1 MKKIL
6 IVGSGAQGN
15 VICGV
20 LSKAED
26 VGKIVMGDINPE
38 RAGEVAEH
46 IGNSKVAAERIDA
59 SNLKAM
65 ESRMR
70 AEEGGFD
77 LVINATLPEFNRQII
92 QAACRA
98 RVNYLDMASYE
109 FFPKEGVLLDEL
121 EYEQE
126 WNEASLKAL
135 ISAGGDAGLVNVMAK
150 EAADE
155 LDEIDYIGIKDYGV
169 VNCDVPVALW
179 SMKTFLEDCYDK
191 PVIWEDGKHKFV
203 EPFSGEEE
211 YDFPA
216 PLNLRGKVYHH
227 VHEEPMTIPLYI
239 GKPVKY
245 CDFKLGDPDSEMWKF
260 LIQGLGLMDD
270 KPIEVKG
277 CKISPQD
284 LLFKLIPPTLSPQQM
299 IKLVKE
305 KRIMSQLMLAVDVVG
320 KKGDRKLH
328 YTLWLDSPNS
338 VEACECIPG
347 TNDVSWLTS
356 IPASIFSL
364 MLLRDQVGHTG
375 IFPPEVF
382 NREERTI
389 FFNGIKEWGVK
400 VHKQVQEII

>member
-1 MKKIL
+1 MKKVL

-20 LSKAED
+20 LSEAED
-26 VGKIVMGDINPE
+26 VGKIVIGDINPE
-38 RAGEVAEH
+38 RAREVAEY

-65 ESRMR
+65 ERRMCE
-70 AEEGGFD
+70 EEGGFD
-77 LVINATLPEFNRQII
+77 LVVNATLPMFNRQII

-126 WNEASLKAL
+126 WNEAGLKAL
-135 ISAGGDAGLVNVMAK
+135 ISAG
-150 EAADE
+150 
-155 LDEIDYIGIKDYGV
+155 
-169 VNCDVPVALW
+169 
-179 SMKTFLEDCYDK
+179 
-191 PVIWEDGKHKFV
+191 
-203 EPFSGEEE
+203 
-211 YDFPA
+211 
-216 PLNLRGKVYHH
+216 
-227 VHEEPMTIPLYI
+227 
-239 GKPVKY
+239 
-245 CDFKLGDPDSEMWKF
+245 GDPDSEMWKF

-277 CKISPQD
+277 CKISPRD
-284 LLFKLIPPTLSPQQM
+284 LLFQLIPPTLSPQQM

-305 KRIMSQLMLAVDVVG
+305 KRIMSRLMLAVDVVG
-320 KKGDRKLH
+320 KKGDRKLY
-328 YTLWLDSPNS
+328 YTLWSDSPNS
-338 VEACECIPG
+338 VEACEWIPG